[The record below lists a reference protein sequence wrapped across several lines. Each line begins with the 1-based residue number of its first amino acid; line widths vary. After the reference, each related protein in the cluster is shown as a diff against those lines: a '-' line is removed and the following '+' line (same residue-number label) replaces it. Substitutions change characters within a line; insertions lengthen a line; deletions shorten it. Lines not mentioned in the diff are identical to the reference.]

1 MTKDISTDIAII
13 GAGTAGLYA
22 LREVRRARRDFVL
35 IDHGPLG
42 TTCARVG
49 CMPSKIALHAGGLWA
64 ARDEMRRF
72 GVAGTEGLTLDRAR
86 TWAALRSQRDHFAD
100 SAAGKARSA
109 AGERLIDGRARFVEP
124 TVLEVEGADGRTL
137 VHAKALIIATG
148 SRPVRPAWLDALGD
162 RVVTTDNFFEL
173 PDLPERIGILG
184 LGAIGLEMGLALAR
198 LGVTVSG
205 ADVASTVAGLNDPD
219 LSARAVERFGREMD
233 LWLGAPASVTADG
246 DALRLRSGEREARVD
261 LLLAALG
268 RRPNVDGLGLV
279 EAGFALDARGTPL
292 YDPATLQV
300 GSHPVFIA
308 GDANAQRP
316 LMHEAADEGA
326 IAGYNAARN
335 DIVRFRR
342 RVPLAIAFTDPDVCA
357 VGARSDELDPAHI
370 VIGSASGNANGRS
383 RILGGE
389 ASLLRL
395 YADRADGRL
404 RGAAMVATGG
414 EHLAH
419 LLAWAI
425 QRGETV
431 HALLEMPFYH
441 PGIEEMLQS
450 ALQDAARQI
459 GRDSALPSGLLA
471 ENNARL

>member
-1 MTKDISTDIAII
+1 MTKDIETDVAII

-64 ARDEMRRF
+64 AREEMERF
-72 GVAGTEGLTLDRAR
+72 GVAGTGGLTLDRAR
-86 TWAALRSQRDHFAD
+86 AWAVLRAQRDHFAN
-100 SAAGKARSA
+100 STAGKARSA
-109 AGERLIDGRARFVEP
+109 AGDRLVDGRARFIEP
-124 TVLEVEGADGRTL
+124 TVLEVEGDAGRTI
-137 VHAKALIIATG
+137 VRARSVVIATG
-148 SRPVRPAWLDALGD
+148 SRPVRPAWLDALG
-162 RVVTTDNFFEL
+162 RRAVTTDTFFEL
-173 PDLPERIGILG
+173 PDLPPRIGILG

-198 LGVTVSG
+198 LGISVTG
-205 ADVASTVAGLNDPD
+205 ADLASTVAGLADPD
-219 LSARAVERFGREMD
+219 LSARAIERFGKDMT
-233 LWLGAPASVTADG
+233 LWLGASASVDADG
-246 DALRLRSGEREARVD
+246 DALVLRSGEREARVD

-268 RRPNVDGLGLV
+268 RRPNVDGLGLA
-279 EAGFALDARGTPL
+279 EAGFELDARAAPL
-292 YDPATLQV
+292 YDPATMQL
-300 GSHPVFIA
+300 GSHAVFIA

-326 IAGYNAARN
+326 IAGYNAARGLST
-335 DIVRFRR
+335 RFRR

-357 VGARSDELDPAHI
+357 IGARIDELDPARTL
-370 VIGSASGNANGRS
+370 VGTATGEANGRS

-389 ASLLRL
+389 ASLLHL
-395 YADRADGRL
+395 YADRRDGRL
-404 RGAAMVATGG
+404 LGAAMMATGG

-431 HALLEMPFYH
+431 PSLLEMPFYH
-441 PGIEEMLQS
+441 PVIEEMLQS
-450 ALQDAARQI
+450 ALQDAARQL
-459 GRDSALPSGLLA
+459 GRGDPLPVGLRA
-471 ENNARL
+471 EGAT